1 MNQKRPLSNGVML
14 IFKKRYYEKTYFAV
28 ANQSSLTKPYFILR
42 YYEEKIITGNTHIS
56 ATKD

>member
-1 MNQKRPLSNGVML
+1 ML